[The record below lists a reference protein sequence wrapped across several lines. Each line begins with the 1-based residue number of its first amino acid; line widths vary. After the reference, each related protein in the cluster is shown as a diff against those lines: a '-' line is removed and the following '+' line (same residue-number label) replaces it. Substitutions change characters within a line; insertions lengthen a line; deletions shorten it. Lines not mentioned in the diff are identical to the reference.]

1 MHVMEITKPKSELT
15 RLSLIAGRLPPRA
28 LGLVIGMG
36 RIASCRA
43 SGRLELPKLRYL
55 LELAERTGKLSRLLI
70 FGSFVS
76 NKESPRDKDVV
87 LFMQDDFKLEDAP
100 RECQTLFSHADAEAR
115 FGASVF
121 WLRDGMLSEEM
132 ADEFLE
138 TWQTKRDGTKR
149 GIVEV
154 TK

>member
-1 MHVMEITKPKSELT
+1 M
-15 RLSLIAGRLPPRA
+15 LPPFNDKGDLPPGIHLSSMEEIANR
-28 LGLVIGMG
+28 LGTGSDA
-36 RIASCRA
+36 RR
-43 SGRLELPKLRYL
+43 RLLAKLRHL

-76 NKESPRDKDVV
+76 NAESPRDIDIV
-87 LFMQDDFKLEDAP
+87 LFMQSGFKLEDAP

-115 FGASVF
+115 FGASIF

-132 ADEFLE
+132 AEEFLD
-138 TWQTKRDGTKR
+138 TWQTKRDGEKR